1 MNSENRRAEDRPSF
15 IEVAVNVPQVSGV
28 FHYHLPDEL
37 KDQAQTGQL
46 VLAPFGAQIVQGVIL
61 GSVEQPLVAQT
72 RPILDLVDPEISLT
86 PQQIALAKQ
95 MAADWLAP
103 LAACIG
109 LMLPPGVD
117 QPADLIYTAQGH
129 LPQGLSATQ
138 QRLLKLLYQRGPLRG
153 RQIDHA
159 MRRVHWRAA
168 AQALIRRG
176 LVHTERQTPA
186 PTLRPKLRRTVELA
200 VSPDEAQAALPD
212 LGRPGAAALARR
224 QAMLKYLIREKQ
236 AVDAA
241 WLYAESG
248 GSSAD
253 LRYLE
258 ERGLIRLG
266 ESQTWR
272 DPLEKLT
279 FADYAAPLLTSDQLR
294 VWKAV
299 QEHLDEAGSGKAVL
313 PLLLHGVTG
322 SGKTEIYLRAVQE
335 VLDRGLQAIVLVPEI
350 ALTPQTIQR
359 FAGRFAGRVGL
370 VHSGLS
376 DGERY
381 DTWRRARLGE
391 LNLVVGP
398 RSALF
403 TPFTRL
409 GLIVVDEC
417 HDDSYYQAEPAPR
430 FNARQAAVSYAGL
443 AGAVCLMGSATPDV
457 VSIYQ
462 SQQGKLRLV
471 ELPARILA
479 HRSAVQR
486 QMELIRQRDGVE
498 AQGRFRVLEGQAETI
513 DLPPVSVVDM
523 REELKAGNRSIFSQS
538 LQGAL
543 AQALSQGEQAILF
556 LNRRGSATYVFCRDC
571 GYTLRCPRCEIPLT
585 YHETEDSLLCHYC
598 AYRRRMPQKCP
609 ECGGNRIRQYGT
621 GTQKVESDLKAL
633 FPAMRVLRW
642 DYETTRRKG
651 AHAEILSRFS
661 AHQADVLVGT
671 QMLAKG
677 MDLPLVTLVGVV
689 LADVG
694 LSLPD
699 YRANER
705 TFQVLTQVAGRAGR
719 SPLGGEVILQTFQPE
734 HYVIR
739 IAAKHDI
746 KAFYRQELEYRQRL
760 GYPPFARLVRLEF
773 RDFNS
778 EKAEQAAQTMAL
790 QIREWI
796 EEGGRRATRMIG
808 PAPCFFSRMS
818 GQYRWQ
824 IVLCGPDPAS
834 LISPRDL
841 TGWRVEVDP
850 PNLL

>member
-1 MNSENRRAEDRPSF
+1 LNSENTRVEDRPSY
-15 IEVAVNVPQVSGV
+15 IEVAVNVSQVSGV

-37 KDQAQTGQL
+37 KAQAQTGQL

-61 GSVEQPLVAQT
+61 GPVEHPLVAQT
-72 RPILDLVDPEISLT
+72 RPILDLVDAEISLT
-86 PQQIALAKQ
+86 WQQIALAKQ

-103 LAACIG
+103 LAACIS

-117 QPADLIYTAQGH
+117 QQADLIYTAQGH
-129 LPQGLSATQ
+129 LPEGLSATQ

-168 AQALIRRG
+168 AQALIRCG
-176 LVHTERQTPA
+176 LVRTERHIPA
-186 PTLRPKLRRTVELA
+186 PAVRPKLRRTVELA
-200 VSPDEAQAALPD
+200 VSREAAQAALPD
-212 LGRPGAAALARR
+212 LGRPGAATLARR
-224 QAMLKYLIREKQ
+224 QAILKYLIREEQ

-248 GSSAD
+248 GNSTD

-258 ERGLIRLG
+258 ERGLIVLG

-272 DPLEKLT
+272 DPLEKLD
-279 FADYAAPLLTSDQLR
+279 FAHYAAPSLTSDQIR
-294 VWKAV
+294 VCNAV
-299 QEHLDEAGSGKAVL
+299 QGLLDEAVAGKAVL

-322 SGKTEIYLRAVQE
+322 SGKTEIYLHAVQE

-359 FAGRFAGRVGL
+359 FAGRFTERVGL

-376 DGERY
+376 AGERY

-391 LNLVVGP
+391 LDLVVGP

-417 HDDSYYQAEPAPR
+417 HDDSYYQVEPAPR
-430 FNARQAAVSYAGL
+430 FNASQVAESYAAL
-443 AGAVCLMGSATPDV
+443 ARAVCLMGSATPDV
-457 VSIYQ
+457 VRIYQ
-462 SQQGKLRLV
+462 SQKGKLQLL

-479 HRSAVQR
+479 HRSTVQR
-486 QMELIRQRDGVE
+486 QMDLIRQRDGLA
-498 AQGRFRVLEGQAETI
+498 AQVRFRVLEGQAETI

-538 LQGAL
+538 LQQSLAEAL
-543 AQALSQGEQAILF
+543 HQGEQAILF
-556 LNRRGSATYVFCRDC
+556 LNRRGTATYVFCRDC

-585 YHETEDSLLCHYC
+585 FHENEDGLVCHYC
-598 AYRRRMPQKCP
+598 AYRRRLPQNCP

-633 FPAMRVLRW
+633 FPEMRVLRW
-642 DYETTRRKG
+642 DFETTRRKG
-651 AHAEILSRFS
+651 AHAEILRRFS

-694 LSLPD
+694 LNLPD
-699 YRANER
+699 FRANER
-705 TFQVLTQVAGRAGR
+705 AFQVLTQVAGRAGR

-739 IAAKHDI
+739 FAAKHDI
-746 KAFYRQELEYRQRL
+746 KSFYRQELEYRQRL
-760 GYPPFARLVRLEF
+760 GYPPFTRLVRLEYRNF
-773 RDFNS
+773 DS
-778 EKAEQAAQTMAL
+778 EKAERTAQAMAV
-790 QIREWI
+790 QIRKWI
-796 EEGGRRATRMIG
+796 EEKGRHATRMIG
-808 PAPCFFSRMS
+808 PAPCFFNRMN

-824 IVLCGPDPAS
+824 IVLSGPDPAS
-834 LISPRDL
+834 IIASRDL
-841 TGWRVEVDP
+841 TGWRVEVAP